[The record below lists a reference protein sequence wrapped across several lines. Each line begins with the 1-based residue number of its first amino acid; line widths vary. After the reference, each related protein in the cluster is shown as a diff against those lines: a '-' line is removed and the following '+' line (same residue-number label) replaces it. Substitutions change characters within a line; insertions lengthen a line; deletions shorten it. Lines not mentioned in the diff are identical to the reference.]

1 MRDFKSTLLIVALCV
16 WPAAAFAQQEPPT
29 GDIAPAGD
37 AMVTLDYQNAQLED
51 VIRAISKLTKKNFLF
66 DDRVRGTVTVISETP
81 VSIDEAYRVFEAVL
95 QVKGFSTVEGPGGV
109 IKIVPTRDV
118 RQSAIETSVGIAR
131 PSNTDEF
138 ITRLIPLRYVK
149 AETIQDTFRQLASK
163 DASLIAYGPTNTL
176 ILTDSAANIRRVLT
190 ILERID
196 VETYEEQ
203 LKVLTIQYADVTEL
217 TNQLREIFSPDG
229 DDGSGGRVPRAR
241 AIVPR
246 TNQTQPVAAGVLPQG
261 AAIAAAGAPRFI
273 PDTRTN
279 SIVVLAPL
287 GTIQQV
293 EKLVSLLDYK
303 RKGTGRI
310 NVYRL
315 QNADAEE
322 MAETL
327 ANLAEGG
334 GGGGATPAGLTGAVA
349 DASAQTA
356 AVVAQLEGGV
366 KITADAPTNSLI
378 IQSSPEAFAALS
390 DVIEAL
396 DVRRPQ
402 VLVEALILEVR
413 VNDTF
418 SLGSNFIFNTLLG
431 ADQNNPV
438 DRVGGVGSNTSTM
451 PAPSLLDPNSAI
463 AGLTNP
469 GPFTASVL
477 GKTVNFVDAN
487 GNMRTLPVIQ
497 AVITASQIDNNT
509 NILQAP
515 KVLTADNEEAQ
526 IVVGENRGFPTT
538 NLQAANPAAGMGNQ
552 NNAFQTS
559 QNIERRDV
567 GVTLRVTPQISE
579 GETIRLDYF
588 NEISSVT
595 DAMNPLGPTTSN
607 RTVENTVYVK
617 DGETVV
623 IGGIIT
629 DQQNPSVTQVP
640 YLGDI
645 PFLGWAFK
653 SRSEMTVKTN
663 LLVLLTPR
671 IVRDPVDLQAL
682 SIEKRE
688 EFRNGSREG
697 IDYSDDEE
705 AERKRARD
713 AGIEV
718 PEDKNLVRGTL
729 GTLTNRYPTE
739 SLPELRKEREEREK
753 QRLDQLER
761 QSKAESGSYEV
772 QAAALR
778 DSGAAVVILQR
789 LIDLGFDGTVVSR
802 RENGDEI
809 HVVQLGP
816 FASEENA
823 RDAARRI
830 NAETGLNAFVK
841 LKP

>member
-1 MRDFKSTLLIVALCV
+1 MRDFKTTLLIVALFL
-16 WPAAAFAQQEPPT
+16 WPTAALAQDQVT
-29 GDIAPAGD
+29 TGD

-95 QVKGFSTVEGPGGV
+95 QVKGFSTVDGPGGV

-118 RQSAIETSVGIAR
+118 RQSAIETTSGISK

-203 LKVLTIQYADVTEL
+203 LKVLTIQYADVAEL

-229 DDGSGGRVPRAR
+229 EDGGGGGRVPRAR

-246 TNQTQPVAAGVLPQG
+246 TNQTQPVAGVLPQG

-273 PDTRTN
+273 PDARTN

-293 EKLVSLLDYK
+293 EKLVALLDYK

-334 GGGGATPAGLTGAVA
+334 GGGATPAGLSSAMA

-402 VLVEALILEVR
+402 VLVEALILEVK
-413 VNDTF
+413 VNDTYA
-418 SLGSNFIFNTLLG
+418 LGSNFIFNTLLG
-431 ADQNNPV
+431 ADSDANTPV
-438 DRVGGVGSNTSTM
+438 DRIGGVGTNTSGM
-451 PAPSLLDPNSAI
+451 PAPVLLDPNSAI

-477 GKTVNFVDAN
+477 GKTVNFVDAA

-497 AVITASQIDNNT
+497 AVITASQVDNNT

-538 NLQAANPAAGMGNQ
+538 NLQAANPAAGGAGNA

-588 NEISSVT
+588 NEISAVT
-595 DAMNPLGPTTSN
+595 EPLNPLGPTTSN

-629 DQQNPSVTQVP
+629 DQTNPMVSQVP

-645 PFLGWAFK
+645 PFFGWAFK
-653 SRSEMTVKTN
+653 SRSESTIKTN

-671 IVRDPVDLQAL
+671 IVRDPIDLRAL

-688 EFRNGSREG
+688 EFRDGSREALE
-697 IDYSDDEE
+697 YTPEE
-705 AERKRARD
+705 EEERQRALD
-713 AGIEV
+713 AGI
-718 PEDKNLVRGTL
+718 PLPDDSNAVRGRL
-729 GTLTNRYPTE
+729 GVLTRESPTE
-739 SLPELRKEREEREK
+739 SLPDLRNERDRREK
-753 QRLDQLER
+753 QRIEDLDK
-761 QSKAESGSYEV
+761 QSKIDAGSYEI

-789 LIDLGFDGTVVSR
+789 LIELGFDGTVVSR
-802 RENGDEI
+802 QENGDEL

-816 FASEENA
+816 FADEESA